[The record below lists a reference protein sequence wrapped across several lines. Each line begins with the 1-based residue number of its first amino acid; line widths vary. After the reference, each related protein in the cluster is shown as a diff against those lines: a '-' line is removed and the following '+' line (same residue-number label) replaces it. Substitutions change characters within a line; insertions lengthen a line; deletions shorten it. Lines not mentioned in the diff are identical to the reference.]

1 MTNSPSTKNILLI
14 ADAGSQSARLQP
26 LAAAL
31 RTLGHHV
38 VLCMGAESALAQTTP
53 DALIVDAGDTSDAKS
68 NLAVTAAFQGGAAP
82 MRIVAIL
89 NEPSFEACR
98 DALRAG
104 ANDVFAG
111 AFDLDQV
118 TASICAIDEV
128 ALEAAAIPARE
139 LHRAFTSNRDGQI
152 ELCRALT
159 ACATRAGISRSHRFR
174 IVTAT
179 AEVAANAGL
188 HAYEGGEGPLFLS
201 ANFTGD
207 CVTVEVRDLGI
218 GFATEDAVL
227 DATEGCRGLDITTGL
242 ADHMHIDS
250 TSAGTKVTMEFQ
262 LTPTRFDEEPANA
275 EDLDYLTPAATRR
288 FLTSPANASAEF
300 TSSALASTVGRIL
313 LVSVSQTSDRAQSAL
328 WS

>member
-1 MTNSPSTKNILLI
+1 MTNSQSTKNVLLI
-14 ADAGSQSARLQP
+14 ADAGSQNARLQP

-38 VLCMGAESALAQTTP
+38 VLCMDTDSALAQTTP
-53 DALIVDAGDTSDAKS
+53 DALVIDAGATADAKS
-68 NLAVTAAFQGGAAP
+68 NLAVTTAFLGGVAP

-89 NEPSFEACR
+89 SEPSFEACR

-104 ANDVFAG
+104 AADVYAG

-118 TASICAIDEV
+118 IESICVTDEV
-128 ALEAAAIPARE
+128 ALEAAAIPSRE
-139 LHRAFTSNRDGQI
+139 LHRAFTSNRDGQVD
-152 ELCRALT
+152 LCRELA

-174 IVTAT
+174 IVTAA

-188 HAYEGGEGPLFLS
+188 HAYEGDEGPLFLYAS
-201 ANFTGD
+201 FAGD
-207 CVTVEVRDLGI
+207 CATVEVRDLGT
-218 GFATEDAVL
+218 GFAAEDMVL
-227 DATEGCRGLDITTGL
+227 DATEGCHGLDITTGL

-250 TSAGTKVTMEFQ
+250 TSAGTKVTMEFH
-262 LTPTRFDEEPANA
+262 LTPTRFDEEPDSA
-275 EDLDYLTPAATRR
+275 EDLDYLTPSATRR
-288 FLTSPANASAEF
+288 FLGSPAGAGYEF

-313 LVSVSQTSDRAQSAL
+313 LASVSQNSDRARAAL